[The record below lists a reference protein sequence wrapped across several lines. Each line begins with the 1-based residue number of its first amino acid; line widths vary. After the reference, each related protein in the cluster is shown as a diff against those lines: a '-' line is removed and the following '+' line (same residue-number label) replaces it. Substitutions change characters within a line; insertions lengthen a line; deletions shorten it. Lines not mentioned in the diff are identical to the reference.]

1 MKTQVGAAVVHGS
14 WSRYPLFAAFLLL
27 LLTSLTL
34 QAREYEAEQQRISQF
49 FPQAT
54 QISEPAGEYQV
65 RTLADDAGSVLGYAF
80 QSIHVTDMPAYSGK
94 PINMQILLDPAG
106 VIVDAYMLEHHEPIV
121 LIGIPE
127 KKVHDFNAHY
137 GGIKADQRVVV
148 GRSSDQSAVTI
159 DAVTGA
165 TVTVMV
171 INEIVMRAAHT
182 VAVDLGLVAAGASAR
197 PKIALVR
204 ED

>member
-1 MKTQVGAAVVHGS
+1 
-14 WSRYPLFAAFLLL
+14 
-27 LLTSLTL
+27 
-34 QAREYEAEQQRISQF
+34 
-49 FPQAT
+49 
-54 QISEPAGEYQV
+54 
-65 RTLADDAGSVLGYAF
+65 
-80 QSIHVTDMPAYSGK
+80 MPAYSGK
-94 PINMQILLDPAG
+94 PINLQIILDTTET
-106 VIVDAYMLEHHEPIV
+106 IRDAYMLEHHEPIV

-127 KKVHDFNAHY
+127 QKVHDFNAHY
-137 GGIKADQRVVV
+137 SCIKVDQRVVV

-182 VAVDLGLVAAGASAR
+182 VAVDLSLIEDGASAR

-204 ED
+204 EDVYQPSNWTELVGSGAIRRMHLTRGQVDDAFTGTEAEGVEEAAPEQ